1 MKLLNRKQF
10 REMWEDRDSGLGE
23 EHSPLWIPEQSQR
36 KSRHFVCIRPLKKGR
51 DEFWLWTVQNCRG
64 QVLCYSSSDE
74 DQEEW
79 YGFTHKPDIVYFLLR
94 WS

>member
-10 REMWEDRDSGLGE
+10 RKMWEARDPGLGE
-23 EHSPLWIPEQSQR
+23 EHSPLWIPEHSLR
-36 KSRHFVCIRPLKKGR
+36 KSRHFLCVRPIEEDNHKL
-51 DEFWLWTVQNCRG
+51 WLWTVKNCQG

-79 YGFTHKPDIVYFLLR
+79 WGFTHKPDIVHFVLK